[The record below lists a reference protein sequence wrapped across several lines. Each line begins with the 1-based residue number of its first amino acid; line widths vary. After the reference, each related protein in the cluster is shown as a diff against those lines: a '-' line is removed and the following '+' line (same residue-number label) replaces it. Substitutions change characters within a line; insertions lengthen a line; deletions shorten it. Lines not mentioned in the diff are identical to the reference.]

1 MFLLINCH
9 FVLSSSYQDYLNTLN
24 RKTSINSVKFKD
36 MSDISMSSDDV
47 EIEFA
52 KSSSDYDDD
61 NDWTKNRFFKQ
72 PAHFDMLQPKTIHDS
87 PFIMSSK
94 FPPKGHSSSMSR
106 PASRGR
112 ISVPLTG
119 GRTISQTSSAL
130 DRASALVQKIEQ
142 RVSGVE
148 PRPKSAMRISF
159 NIDSD
164 EDLRGGQIGK
174 ENSSD
179 TDSEKNFRKS
189 GRRFLKKPP
198 CEESA
203 EIKESDK
210 DAREKPEKI
219 PGKLE
224 IFSCFINTK
233 KTIKFHLCCQVAV
246 FLL

>member
-1 MFLLINCH
+1 MFLLINSH

-52 KSSSDYDDD
+52 KSSSDYDEKDDD

-72 PAHFDMLQPKTIHDS
+72 PAHFDMLHPKTIPDS

-94 FPPKGHSSSMSR
+94 FPQKGHPSSMLR

-119 GRTISQTSSAL
+119 GRTVSQTSSAL
-130 DRASALVQKIEQ
+130 DRASALVQKLEQ

-159 NIDSD
+159 DIDSD
-164 EDLRGGQIGK
+164 EDLRGGQIDK

-198 CEESA
+198 REESA
-203 EIKESDK
+203 AIKERDK
-210 DAREKPEKI
+210 VACENPKPEKI

-224 IFSCFINTK
+224 IFSCFINAK
-233 KTIKFHLCCQVAV
+233 KQ
-246 FLL
+246 